1 MQAERVRREGAAVG
15 TLFQTGEGKERS
27 DASHSPGDRV
37 PQGRDVVRID
47 GAELSDLEG
56 DVDE

>member
-15 TLFQTGEGKERS
+15 TLFQTMEGKERS
-27 DASHSPGDRV
+27 DGSHSPGNRV
-37 PQGRDVVRID
+37 PHRRDVVRVD
-47 GAELSDLEG
+47 GAELSGMEG